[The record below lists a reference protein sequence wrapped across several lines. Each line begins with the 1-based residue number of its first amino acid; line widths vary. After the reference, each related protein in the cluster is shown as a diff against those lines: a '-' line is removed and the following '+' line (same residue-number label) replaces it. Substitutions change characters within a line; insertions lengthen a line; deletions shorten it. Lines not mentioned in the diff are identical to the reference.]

1 MKGREGGGGI
11 LSQDKLTFLD
21 ISIQQ
26 YKYLVVHTTVVTV
39 IYQKSVRTYRTNN
52 AMDSLLYLRRVKSRV
67 RSGYQLVDMRVVF
80 VCTVVV
86 WDGGEEGGSLLTRLN
101 IK

>member
-52 AMDSLLYLRRVKSRV
+52 AMDSLLYLWRVKSRV
-67 RSGYQLVDMRVVF
+67 CIRISVSRLDMRVVL

-86 WDGGEEGGSLLTRLN
+86 
-101 IK
+101 